1 MCKVATHIVS
11 NEVVIFEDHVHAYQS
26 TCHVGPRI
34 CLDGLEGCMHI
45 QSVEPWQ
52 KGNLAKPE
60 MTFDDDPLERGF
72 KEHIYSSKE
81 ASAGGSGV
89 GGGGCGCN

>member
-1 MCKVATHIVS
+1 MHLWALRW
-11 NEVVIFEDHVHAYQS
+11 FEWQRRALRWGAAAALVLPLM
-26 TCHVGPRI
+26 G
-34 CLDGLEGCMHI
+34 CLTVDPV
-45 QSVEPWQ
+45 QPWE

-60 MTFDDDPLERGF
+60 MTFDHDPLDKGF

-81 ASAGGSGV
+81 SASGGSGV

>member
-1 MCKVATHIVS
+1 MYRWVLRW
-11 NEVVIFEDHVHAYQS
+11 FEWRRPALAVCVLAAL
-26 TCHVGPRI
+26 VLP
-34 CLDGLEGCMHI
+34 LMGCI
-45 QSVEPWQ
+45 TIEPVQAWE

-60 MTFDDDPLERGF
+60 MTFDSDPLDKGF

-81 ASAGGSGV
+81 SASGGSGV